1 MSYEPVYQDEQEHVA
16 PPSPKKN
23 LSIKMPNKEFKS
35 ANTIGAEEDQ
45 NHEVEKMKSTIR
57 ADDTVG
63 DMTRKHNAFIPDSPS
78 RITNKFLKKST
89 LG

>member
-1 MSYEPVYQDEQEHVA
+1 
-16 PPSPKKN
+16 
-23 LSIKMPNKEFKS
+23 
-35 ANTIGAEEDQ
+35 
-45 NHEVEKMKSTIR
+45 MKSTIR

>member
-1 MSYEPVYQDEQEHVA
+1 MSYDPVYQDEQEPVA

-35 ANTIGAEEDQ
+35 ANTIGDEEDHNQ
-45 NHEVEKMKSTIR
+45 EVEKMKSTIR

-63 DMTRKHNAFIPDSPS
+63 DMTKNNDLGMDSPT
-78 RITNKFLKKST
+78 RITNVINN
-89 LG
+89 